1 MRLSYRTARSYDP
14 VRAPQ
19 ESDGVL
25 LATFLLWRLHT
36 ASNEII
42 CLEEPEN
49 GLHPVL
55 LAERFQLLKKVAGA
69 ERQLLVS
76 THSPEFLRVLKAHP
90 AALYKEVRLVQFAPG
105 EGTSVHSL
113 HHYREAT
120 QLLGQYEDEMHS
132 HWEPVIKEWDIK

>member
-1 MRLSYRTARSYDP
+1 MRLSYRTERSYDP

-36 ASNEII
+36 ASNELV

-49 GLHPVL
+49 GVHPIL
-55 LAERFQLLKKVAGA
+55 LADRFQLLKRVASDD
-69 ERQLLVS
+69 RQFLVS

-90 AALYKEVRLVQFAPG
+90 TELWKHVRLVQFTPG
-105 EGTSVHSL
+105 EGTTIDGL
-113 HHYREAT
+113 RHYRDAT
-120 QLLGQYEDEMHS
+120 KLLGQYEDDMHN
-132 HWEPVIKEWDIK
+132 HWAPVIEGW